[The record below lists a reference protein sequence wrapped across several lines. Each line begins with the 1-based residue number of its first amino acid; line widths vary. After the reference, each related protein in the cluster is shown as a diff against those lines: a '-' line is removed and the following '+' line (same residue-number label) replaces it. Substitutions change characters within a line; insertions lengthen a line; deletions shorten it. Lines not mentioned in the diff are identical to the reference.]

1 MTAGDWSTLA
11 SVATALGTL
20 ILAIATFS
28 AIRSANAS
36 ARTAERALLAGLR
49 PVIAPSRRDDP
60 ELKVNYGDRKWVKI
74 PGGGGLAEV
83 GGGDGSMGSADPV
96 YLAANLRNV
105 GTGMAVLHGWVF
117 YPGWHRAPE
126 HAPLEQFRRLNRDL
140 YVPPGDVGFWQA
152 AFRDEEDPQYDE
164 ARMIAANVDTW
175 SVELLYG
182 DTEGGQRAIARMS
195 MFPVEGDAPRWIASV
210 SRYWNIDRPDPR

>member
-11 SVATALGTL
+11 NLATALGTL

-36 ARTAERALLAGLR
+36 ARTAERALLAGLQ
-49 PVIAPSRRDDP
+49 PVLAPSRRNDP
-60 ELKVNYGDRKWVKI
+60 ELKINYGDRKWVKI
-74 PGGGGLAEV
+74 PPAGGAAEI
-83 GGGDGSMGSADPV
+83 GGGDGSMGTVEPV

-117 YPGWHRAPE
+117 YPGWHRSDT
-126 HAPLEQFRRLNRDL
+126 HSPLEDFRRLNRDL
-140 YVPPGDVGFWQA
+140 YVPPGDIGFWQA
-152 AFRDEEDPQYDE
+152 AFRDEADPQYDLARSIVE
-164 ARMIAANVDTW
+164 ANESWTI
-175 SVELLYG
+175 ELLYG
-182 DTEGGQRAIARMS
+182 DTEGGQRAIARIS
-195 MFPVEGDAPRWIASV
+195 MFPTDSNGWISSL